1 MTDVP
6 AQEGA
11 TQPDG
16 QRPPASVAP
25 RSDVGSVA
33 LALAL
38 ATGDRAAVGRNLRDD
53 VVVVPILDREDGT
66 PQVQVFPT
74 PEGSDKPYQ
83 LHLFSS
89 TQTLSA
95 FLQDAPDRA
104 FSLRRR
110 DSLAPF
116 ITRHGAALQQ
126 VVIDPAGPS
135 AMTFEVKE
143 VLAALDPE
151 PPADDPTGLFD
162 ETGTGI
168 SGEALH
174 ALGTVDDP
182 GGYRGIGIELNL
194 PDHWAMI
201 ELDEPEQRERQIREI
216 VKQQTVK
223 LGDRSAPLRRD
234 LREKMI
240 EVADKA
246 EAAGGKIMAY
256 LLLPG
261 DAATLALN
269 LTLYWHDLGP
279 EAGTASHLQRVQDRL
294 NSDLGQE
301 GVLTRTETLSGP
313 FLRHIR
319 QSQGAEEVGGQDLP
333 LLLIDYWAEAPGKQS
348 IARLAFSTPHIGI
361 RDEILRLT
369 DKVLFS
375 TEWILG
381 QPSEDAPAA
390 VAGAPDPAGP
400 GPEAPSP
407 ATPAPSAPSPAG
419 V

>member
-1 MTDVP
+1 MNDESSPVGP
-6 AQEGA
+6 LG
-11 TQPDG
+11 PDS
-16 QRPPASVAP
+16 QSPTVDPQT
-25 RSDVGSVA
+25 DVGSPA

-38 ATGDRAAVGRNLRDD
+38 ATADRAAVGEALRDD
-53 VVVVPILDREDGT
+53 AVVVPILDRGDGT
-66 PQVQVFPT
+66 PQIQVFPA
-74 PEGSDKPYQ
+74 PEGSVKPYQ

-89 TQTLSA
+89 TQTLGE
-95 FLQDAPDRA
+95 FLVDAPDRA

-110 DSLAPF
+110 ESLAPF
-116 ITRHGAALQQ
+116 IKRHGDALQQ
-126 VVIDPAGPS
+126 VVIDPAGPRP
-135 AMTFEVKE
+135 MTLGVAET
-143 VLAALDPE
+143 LALLDPE

-162 ETGTGI
+162 ETGAGI

-174 ALGTVDDP
+174 ALGTVEDP
-182 GGYRGIGIELNL
+182 GGYRGIGIEMNL
-194 PDHWAMI
+194 PDHWAII

-216 VKQQTVK
+216 VKQQTAK

-246 EAAGGKIMAY
+246 EAAGGKAMAY

-261 DAATLALN
+261 QEATLALN
-269 LTLYWHDLGP
+269 VTLYWHDLGP
-279 EAGTASHLQRVQDRL
+279 EAGSASHLQRIQDRL
-294 NSDLGQE
+294 GANPGPDDA
-301 GVLTRTETLSGP
+301 LTRTETLSGP

-319 QSQGAEEVGGQDLP
+319 LTHGSEEVGGQDVP

-348 IARLAFSTPHIGI
+348 VARLAFSTPHVGI
-361 RDEILRLT
+361 RDEMLRLT

-381 QPSEDAPAA
+381 RPSEDAPTDA
-390 VAGAPDPAGP
+390 VPEAGP
-400 GPEAPSP
+400 AEPGP
-407 ATPAPSAPSPAG
+407 ATPAPATPSPAG

>member
-6 AQEGA
+6 QAGLA
-11 TQPDG
+11 SPDG

-33 LALAL
+33 LAAAL
-38 ATGDRAAVGRNLRDD
+38 ATADRAAVGQALRDD
-53 VVVVPILDREDGT
+53 VVVVPIFDRGDGT
-66 PQVQVFPT
+66 PQVQAFPA
-74 PEGSDKPYQ
+74 PEGSAKPYQ
-83 LHLFSS
+83 LCLFST
-89 TQTLSA
+89 TQTLGD
-95 FLQDAPDRA
+95 FLGDAPDRA

-110 DSLAPF
+110 ESLAPF
-116 ITRHGAALQQ
+116 ITRHGEALEQ

-135 AMTFEVKE
+135 PMTLGVAET
-143 VLAALDPE
+143 LALLDPE

-162 ETGTGI
+162 ETGAGI

-174 ALGTVDDP
+174 ALGTVEEP
-182 GGYRGIGIELNL
+182 GGFRGIGIELNL
-194 PDHWAMI
+194 PDHWAII

-216 VKQQTVK
+216 VKQQTAK

-234 LREKMI
+234 LRQKMI

-246 EAAGGKIMAY
+246 EAAGGKVMAY

-261 DAATLALN
+261 QEATLALN
-269 LTLYWHDLGP
+269 ATLYWHDLGP
-279 EAGTASHLQRVQDRL
+279 EEGSSSHLQRIQDRL
-294 NSDLGQE
+294 GANLGPDDA
-301 GVLTRTETLSGP
+301 LTRTETLSGP

-319 QSQGAEEVGGQDLP
+319 LTHGSEEVGGQDVP

-348 IARLAFSTPHIGI
+348 VARLAFSTPHVGI
-361 RDEILRLT
+361 RDEMLRLT

-381 QPSEDAPAA
+381 QPSENAPTDAAPETGPA
-390 VAGAPDPAGP
+390 
-400 GPEAPSP
+400 EPSP
-407 ATPAPSAPSPAG
+407 TTPAPPAPSPAG

>member
-1 MTDVP
+1 MSDESTPVGP
-6 AQEGA
+6 LGS
-11 TQPDG
+11 DG
-16 QRPPASVAP
+16 ESPTVDPQ
-25 RSDVGSVA
+25 SDVGSPA

-38 ATGDRAAVGRNLRDD
+38 ATGDRAGVGEALREDA
-53 VVVVPILDREDGT
+53 VVVPILDRGDGT
-66 PQVQVFPT
+66 PQVRVFPA
-74 PEGSDKPYQ
+74 SDDSAQKYW
-83 LHLFSS
+83 LYVFSS
-89 TQTLSA
+89 SQTLA
-95 FLQDAPDRA
+95 GFLQDDPNRA

-110 DSLAPF
+110 ESLAPF
-116 ITRHGAALQQ
+116 IKRHGDALQQ
-126 VVIDPAGPS
+126 VVIDPSGPNPM
-135 AMTFEVKE
+135 AFGPAEI
-143 VLAALDPE
+143 LAALDPE

-162 ETGTGI
+162 ETGAGI

-174 ALGTVDDP
+174 ALGTVEDP

-261 DAATLALN
+261 QEAALALN

-294 NSDLGQE
+294 DSDLGQE

-313 FLRHIR
+313 FLRHVR
-319 QSQGAEEVGGQDLP
+319 QSRGAEEVGGQDLP

-348 IARLAFSTPHIGI
+348 VARLAFSTPHIGI
-361 RDEILRLT
+361 RDEMLRLT

-381 QPSEDAPAA
+381 QPSENTPADSAAEPGSGEPGGSAGPSAPA
-390 VAGAPDPAGP
+390 PA
-400 GPEAPSP
+400 
-407 ATPAPSAPSPAG
+407 APSPAG

>member
-1 MTDVP
+1 MTETTPQDDPTGTRDPRVP
-6 AQEGA
+6 ATVNPQ
-11 TQPDG
+11 
-16 QRPPASVAP
+16 
-25 RSDVGSVA
+25 SDVGSPA

-38 ATGDRAAVGRNLRDD
+38 AAGDRTAVGEALREDA
-53 VVVVPILDREDGT
+53 VVVPIFDRGDGT
-66 PQVQVFPT
+66 PQVQAFPA
-74 PEGSDKPYQ
+74 PEGSTKPYQ
-83 LHLFSS
+83 LCLFST
-89 TQTLSA
+89 TQTLGD
-95 FLQDAPDRA
+95 FLGDAPDRA

-110 DSLAPF
+110 ESLAPF
-116 ITRHGAALQQ
+116 ITRHGEALEQ

-135 AMTFEVKE
+135 PMTLGVAET
-143 VLAALDPE
+143 LALLDPQ

-162 ETGTGI
+162 ETGAGI

-174 ALGTVDDP
+174 ALGTVEEP

-194 PDHWAMI
+194 PDHWAII

-216 VKQQTVK
+216 VKQQTAK

-234 LREKMI
+234 LRQKMI

-246 EAAGGKIMAY
+246 EAAGGKVMAY

-261 DAATLALN
+261 QEATLALN
-269 LTLYWHDLGP
+269 ATLYWHDLGP
-279 EAGTASHLQRVQDRL
+279 EEGSSSHLQRIQDRL
-294 NSDLGQE
+294 GANLGPDDA
-301 GVLTRTETLSGP
+301 LTRTETLSGP

-319 QSQGAEEVGGQDLP
+319 LTHGSEEVGGQDVP

-348 IARLAFSTPHIGI
+348 VARLAFSTPHVGI
-361 RDEILRLT
+361 RDEMLRLT

-381 QPSEDAPAA
+381 QPSENTPTDAAPETGPA
-390 VAGAPDPAGP
+390 D
-400 GPEAPSP
+400 PSP
-407 ATPAPSAPSPAG
+407 ATPPPPAPSPAG

>member
-1 MTDVP
+1 MNDESSP
-6 AQEGA
+6 
-11 TQPDG
+11 
-16 QRPPASVAP
+16 VAP
-25 RSDVGSVA
+25 LGSDSESPGPTVDPQTDIGSPA

-38 ATGDRAAVGRNLRDD
+38 ATGDRAAVGEALQDD
-53 VVVVPILDREDGT
+53 AVVVPILDRGDGT
-66 PQVQVFPT
+66 PQIQVFPT
-74 PEGSDKPYQ
+74 PEGSVKPYQ

-89 TQTLSA
+89 TQTLGE
-95 FLQDAPDRA
+95 FLGDAPDRA

-116 ITRHGAALQQ
+116 IKRHGDALQQ

-135 AMTFEVKE
+135 PMTLGVAET
-143 VLAALDPE
+143 LALLDPE

-162 ETGTGI
+162 ETGAGI

-174 ALGTVDDP
+174 ALGTVEDP
-182 GGYRGIGIELNL
+182 GGFRGIGIEMNL
-194 PDHWAMI
+194 PDHWAII

-216 VKQQTVK
+216 VKQQTAK

-246 EAAGGKIMAY
+246 DAAGGKAMAY

-261 DAATLALN
+261 QEATLALN
-269 LTLYWHDLGP
+269 VTLYWHDLGP
-279 EAGTASHLQRVQDRL
+279 EAGSASHLQRIQDRL
-294 NSDLGQE
+294 GANPGPDDA
-301 GVLTRTETLSGP
+301 LTRTETLSGP

-319 QSQGAEEVGGQDLP
+319 LTHGSEEVGGQDVP

-348 IARLAFSTPHIGI
+348 VARLAFSTPHVGI
-361 RDEILRLT
+361 RDEMLRLT
-369 DKVLFS
+369 DKILFS

-381 QPSEDAPAA
+381 RPSEDAPTDAA
-390 VAGAPDPAGP
+390 PEAGP
-400 GPEAPSP
+400 AEPGPAAPAP
-407 ATPAPSAPSPAG
+407 ATPSPAG

>member
-6 AQEGA
+6 QAGLA
-11 TQPDG
+11 SPDG

-33 LALAL
+33 LAAAL
-38 ATGDRAAVGRNLRDD
+38 ATADRAAVGQALRDD
-53 VVVVPILDREDGT
+53 VVVVPIFDRGDGT
-66 PQVQVFPT
+66 PQVQAFPA
-74 PEGSDKPYQ
+74 PEGSAKPYQ
-83 LHLFSS
+83 LCLFST
-89 TQTLSA
+89 TQTLGD
-95 FLQDAPDRA
+95 FLGDAPDRA

-110 DSLAPF
+110 ESLAPF
-116 ITRHGAALQQ
+116 ITRHGEALEQ

-135 AMTFEVKE
+135 PMTLGVAET
-143 VLAALDPE
+143 LALLDPQ

-162 ETGTGI
+162 ETGAGI

-174 ALGTVDDP
+174 ALGTVEEP
-182 GGYRGIGIELNL
+182 GGFRGIGIELNL
-194 PDHWAMI
+194 PDHWAII

-216 VKQQTVK
+216 VKQQTAK

-234 LREKMI
+234 LRQKMI

-246 EAAGGKIMAY
+246 EAAGGKVMAY

-261 DAATLALN
+261 QEATLALN
-269 LTLYWHDLGP
+269 ATLYWHDLGP
-279 EAGTASHLQRVQDRL
+279 EEGSSSHLQRIQDRL
-294 NSDLGQE
+294 GANLGPDDA
-301 GVLTRTETLSGP
+301 LTRTETLSGP

-319 QSQGAEEVGGQDLP
+319 LTHGSEEVGGQDVP

-348 IARLAFSTPHIGI
+348 VARLAFSTPHVGI
-361 RDEILRLT
+361 RDEMLRLT

-381 QPSEDAPAA
+381 QPSENTPTDA
-390 VAGAPDPAGP
+390 APPEP
-400 GPEAPSP
+400 GPAEPGP
-407 ATPAPSAPSPAG
+407 ATPAPPAPSPAG

>member
-1 MTDVP
+1 MNDESSPVGP
-6 AQEGA
+6 LGS
-11 TQPDG
+11 DG
-16 QRPPASVAP
+16 ESPRPTVDPQT
-25 RSDVGSVA
+25 DVGSPA

-38 ATGDRAAVGRNLRDD
+38 ATVDRAAVGEALRDD
-53 VVVVPILDREDGT
+53 AVVVPILDRGDGT
-66 PQVQVFPT
+66 PQIQVFPT
-74 PEGSDKPYQ
+74 PEDSVKPYQ
-83 LHLFSS
+83 LHLFST
-89 TQTLSA
+89 TQTLGE
-95 FLQDAPDRA
+95 FLGDAPDRA

-110 DSLAPF
+110 ESLVPF
-116 ITRHGAALQQ
+116 IKRHGDALQQ
-126 VVIDPAGPS
+126 VVIDPSGPS
-135 AMTFEVKE
+135 PMAFGVAE
-143 VLAALDPE
+143 ALDLLDPQ

-162 ETGTGI
+162 ETGAGI

-174 ALGTVDDP
+174 ALGTVEDP

-216 VKQQTVK
+216 VKQQTAR

-261 DAATLALN
+261 QEATLALN

-313 FLRHIR
+313 FLRHVR
-319 QSQGAEEVGGQDLP
+319 QSRGAEEVGGQDVP
-333 LLLIDYWAEAPGKQS
+333 LLLVDYWAEAPGKQS
-348 IARLAFSTPHIGI
+348 VARLAFSTPHIGI

-381 QPSEDAPAA
+381 QPSENTPADSAAEPGSGEPGGPAAPA
-390 VAGAPDPAGP
+390 
-400 GPEAPSP
+400 
-407 ATPAPSAPSPAG
+407 PAPSTPSPAG

>member
-6 AQEGA
+6 QAGLA
-11 TQPDG
+11 SPDG

-33 LALAL
+33 LAAAL
-38 ATGDRAAVGRNLRDD
+38 ATADRAAVGQALRDD
-53 VVVVPILDREDGT
+53 VVVVPIFDRGDGT
-66 PQVQVFPT
+66 PQVQAFPA
-74 PEGSDKPYQ
+74 PEGSAKPYQ
-83 LHLFSS
+83 LCLFST
-89 TQTLSA
+89 TQTLGD
-95 FLQDAPDRA
+95 FLGDAPDRA

-110 DSLAPF
+110 ESLAPF
-116 ITRHGAALQQ
+116 ITRHGEALEQ

-135 AMTFEVKE
+135 PMTLGVAET
-143 VLAALDPE
+143 LALLDPE

-162 ETGTGI
+162 ETGAGI

-174 ALGTVDDP
+174 ALGTVEEP
-182 GGYRGIGIELNL
+182 GGFRGIGIELNL
-194 PDHWAMI
+194 PDHWAII

-216 VKQQTVK
+216 VKQQTAK

-234 LREKMI
+234 LRQKMI

-246 EAAGGKIMAY
+246 EAAGGKVMAY

-261 DAATLALN
+261 QEATLALN
-269 LTLYWHDLGP
+269 TTLYWHDLGP
-279 EAGTASHLQRVQDRL
+279 EEGSSSHLQRIQDRL
-294 NSDLGQE
+294 GANLGPDDA
-301 GVLTRTETLSGP
+301 LTRTETLSGP

-319 QSQGAEEVGGQDLP
+319 LTHGSEEVGGQDVP

-348 IARLAFSTPHIGI
+348 VARLAFSTPHVGI
-361 RDEILRLT
+361 RDEMLRLT

-381 QPSEDAPAA
+381 QPSENTPTDA
-390 VAGAPDPAGP
+390 APPEP
-400 GPEAPSP
+400 GPAEPGP
-407 ATPAPSAPSPAG
+407 ATPAPPAPSPAG

>member
-6 AQEGA
+6 SVESP
-11 TQPDG
+11 TPPEP

-25 RSDVGSVA
+25 RSDVGSAA

-38 ATGDRAAVGRNLRDD
+38 AAGDRAAVGRSLRDD

-66 PQVQVFPT
+66 PQVQVFPA
-74 PEGSDKPYQ
+74 PEGSDKLYQ

-89 TQTLSA
+89 TQTLA
-95 FLQDAPDRA
+95 TFLEDAPDRA

-110 DSLAPF
+110 ESLAPF
-116 ITRHGAALQQ
+116 ITRHGAALEQ

-135 AMTFEVKE
+135 PMTFGVAET
-143 VLAALDPE
+143 LALLDPQ

-162 ETGTGI
+162 ETGAGI

-174 ALGTVDDP
+174 ALGTVEDP

-194 PDHWAMI
+194 PDHWAI
-201 ELDEPEQRERQIREI
+201 VELDEPEQRERQIREI

-234 LREKMI
+234 LRQKMI

-246 EAAGGKIMAY
+246 EAAGGKVMAY

-261 DAATLALN
+261 QETALALN
-269 LTLYWHDLGP
+269 ATLYWHDLGP
-279 EAGTASHLQRVQDRL
+279 EAGSTSHLKRIQDRL
-294 NSDLGQE
+294 EANLGPDDA
-301 GVLTRTETLSGP
+301 LTRTETLSGP

-319 QSQGAEEVGGQDLP
+319 LTHGSEEVGGQDVP

-348 IARLAFSTPHIGI
+348 VARLAFSTPHVGI
-361 RDEILRLT
+361 RDEMLRLT

-381 QPSEDAPAA
+381 QPSEDTPTDASPE
-390 VAGAPDPAGP
+390 P
-400 GPEAPSP
+400 GPAEPSP
-407 ATPAPSAPSPAG
+407 ATPAPTAPSPAG

>member
-1 MTDVP
+1 VDEVP
-6 AQEGA
+6 
-11 TQPDG
+11 
-16 QRPPASVAP
+16 PPALADGAGLP
-25 RSDVGSVA
+25 PGPAAAVGHA
-33 LALAL
+33 LAA
-38 ATGDRAAVGRNLRDD
+38 GDRAGVLAAIHDGP
-53 VVVVPILDREDGT
+53 VVVPHLTREDGT
-66 PQVQVFPT
+66 PQVRVFPA
-74 PEGSDKPYQ
+74 PAGSTAAYE
-83 LHLFSS
+83 LCLFSS
-89 TQTLSA
+89 LRA
-95 FLQDAPDRA
+95 LEDFLGDDPGRE
-104 FSLRRR
+104 FTLRRR

-116 ITRHGAALQQ
+116 ITRHGAALEQ
-126 VVIDPAGPS
+126 VVIDPAGPNP
-135 AMTFEVKE
+135 MTFGPAE
-143 VLAALDPE
+143 VLAALDPQ
-151 PPADDPTGLFD
+151 PPADDPTGMFD
-162 ETGTGI
+162 ETGSGI

-174 ALGTVDDP
+174 ALGTVEDP

-201 ELDEPEQRERQIREI
+201 ELDEPEQRDRQIREI

-246 EAAGGKIMAY
+246 EAAGGQIMAY

-261 DAATLALN
+261 QETALALN

-313 FLRHIR
+313 FLRHVR
-319 QSQGAEEVGGQDLP
+319 HSRGAEEVGGQDLP

-348 IARLAFSTPHIGI
+348 VARLAFSTPHIGI
-361 RDEILRLT
+361 RDEMLRLT

-381 QPSEDAPAA
+381 QPSDDTPATA
-390 VAGAPDPAGP
+390 AAEPDPAGT
-400 GPEAPSP
+400 GPADPSP
-407 ATPAPSAPSPAG
+407 ATPAPAAPSPAG

>member
-6 AQEGA
+6 AGLPAAPEGHVPA
-11 TQPDG
+11 TVDPQPG
-16 QRPPASVAP
+16 
-25 RSDVGSVA
+25 VGSPA

-38 ATGDRAAVGRNLRDD
+38 AAGDRAAVGRTLRDD
-53 VVVVPILDREDGT
+53 AVVVPILDREDGT
-66 PQVQVFPT
+66 PQVQVFPA
-74 PEGSDKPYQ
+74 PEGSAKPYQ

-104 FSLRRR
+104 FSLRSR

-116 ITRHGAALQQ
+116 ITRHGAALEQ
-126 VVIDPAGPS
+126 VVIDPAGPNP
-135 AMTFEVKE
+135 MTFGPAE
-143 VLAALDPE
+143 VLAALDPQ
-151 PPADDPTGLFD
+151 PPADDPTGMFD
-162 ETGTGI
+162 ETGSGI

-174 ALGTVDDP
+174 ALGTVEDP

-201 ELDEPEQRERQIREI
+201 ELDEPEQRDRQIREI

-246 EAAGGKIMAY
+246 EAAGGQIMAY

-261 DAATLALN
+261 QETALALN

-313 FLRHIR
+313 FLRHVR
-319 QSQGAEEVGGQDLP
+319 HSRGAEEVGGQDLP

-348 IARLAFSTPHIGI
+348 VARLAFSTPHIGI
-361 RDEILRLT
+361 RDEMLRLT

-381 QPSEDAPAA
+381 QPSDDTPATA
-390 VAGAPDPAGP
+390 AAEPDPAGT
-400 GPEAPSP
+400 GPADPSP
-407 ATPAPSAPSPAG
+407 ATPAPAAPSPAG

>member
-1 MTDVP
+1 MTDVSPDPVPDDEP
-6 AQEGA
+6 A
-11 TQPDG
+11 T
-16 QRPPASVAP
+16 VAP
-25 RSDVGSVA
+25 QSGDGSLA

-38 ATGDRAAVGRNLRDD
+38 ATGDRAAVGQALHDD
-53 VVVVPILDREDGT
+53 AVVVPILDREDGT
-66 PQVQVFPT
+66 PQVQVFPA
-74 PEGSDKPYQ
+74 PEGAEKPYQ

-110 DSLAPF
+110 ESLAPF
-116 ITRHGAALQQ
+116 ITRHGAALEQ

-135 AMTFEVKE
+135 PMTLGTTEI
-143 VLAALDPE
+143 LAALDPE
-151 PPADDPTGLFD
+151 PPADDPTGMFD
-162 ETGTGI
+162 ETGSGI

-174 ALGTVDDP
+174 ALGTVEDP

-194 PDHWAMI
+194 PDHWSMI
-201 ELDEPEQRERQIREI
+201 ELDEPERRERQIREI
-216 VKQQTVK
+216 VKKQTVK
-223 LGDRSAPLRRD
+223 LSDRSAPLRRD

-261 DAATLALN
+261 QETALALN

-294 NSDLGQE
+294 TSGLGPDDA
-301 GVLTRTETLSGP
+301 LTRTETLSGP

-333 LLLIDYWAEAPGKQS
+333 LLLIDYWAEAPGKQAV
-348 IARLAFSTPHIGI
+348 ARLAFSTPHIGI
-361 RDEILRLT
+361 RDEMLRLT

-381 QPSEDAPAA
+381 QPSEDTPATA
-390 VAGAPDPAGP
+390 VDDPEPAEPGPAPD
-400 GPEAPSP
+400 
-407 ATPAPSAPSPAG
+407 TPAPTAPSPAG